1 MVVSK
6 QSRYQN
12 ETRWNFVVLKDNKV
26 LCYNQASN
34 PNKQRLFMTP
44 AVLQPLFEQWR
55 NENLSFCV
63 TSKNYNKSNNLIEA
77 NSAGGGGVILSLS
90 VSSFIGIS

>member
-1 MVVSK
+1 
-6 QSRYQN
+6 
-12 ETRWNFVVLKDNKV
+12 
-26 LCYNQASN
+26 
-34 PNKQRLFMTP
+34 MTP

-63 TSKNYNKSNNLIEA
+63 TSENYNKSNNLIGA
-77 NSAGGGGVILSLS
+77 NSGGGGVILSLS

>member
-1 MVVSK
+1 
-6 QSRYQN
+6 
-12 ETRWNFVVLKDNKV
+12 
-26 LCYNQASN
+26 
-34 PNKQRLFMTP
+34 MTP

>member
-1 MVVSK
+1 
-6 QSRYQN
+6 
-12 ETRWNFVVLKDNKV
+12 
-26 LCYNQASN
+26 
-34 PNKQRLFMTP
+34 MTP

-77 NSAGGGGVILSLS
+77 NSAGGGGFFSLS